1 MLCASYPLDHKLI
14 WPYGLLNIKYFYW
27 ITLGKIIKENFGP
40 KFENGETFQHVF
52 GVFFPSVTG
61 ILAGA
66 NISGNL
72 KVNKKRKDYEAIAI
86 ICA

>member
-1 MLCASYPLDHKLI
+1 MKRFFVFA
-14 WPYGLLNIKYFYW
+14 
-27 ITLGKIIKENFGP
+27 GKIIKENFGP
-40 KFENGETFQHVF
+40 KFQNGETFQHVF

-72 KVNKKRKDYEAIAI
+72 KVKFKIF
-86 ICA
+86 